1 MSAAAVPPVDLSRLP
16 APKLV
21 DQLPFETIIAQM
33 ADNLRG
39 RGDFDALVDSD
50 PAMKVLQVAAYREML
65 LRADINDRARQLL
78 LAFATDAN
86 LDHLGALLGVPRLEI
101 TPANP
106 DTGARAIMES
116 DTAFRQRIALAP
128 EGLSVAGPE
137 LAYIAAARRA
147 DGDVAHAS
155 VISPAPGEVVVAVL
169 SATGDGT
176 ASPALLAKVEVIVNA
191 RDMRPLTD
199 FVTVQSAEIVPFSI
213 AATIFTDSGPDA
225 SLVIATGQA
234 RLAAYLADSRS
245 IGRDITAS
253 GIHAALH
260 VAGVQRVELAS
271 WNDIVVGPTQA
282 AHCTDILIVHGGYAN

>member
-16 APKLV
+16 APELV
-21 DQLPFETIIAQM
+21 DQLTFEAIVAAM
-33 ADNLRG
+33 ADDLRAL
-39 RGDFDALVDSD
+39 GDYDALVDSD
-50 PAMKVLQVAAYREML
+50 PAMKCLQVAAYREVL
-65 LRADINDRARQLL
+65 LRAQFNDRARQLL
-78 LAFATDAN
+78 LPFATGTN
-86 LDHLGALLGVPRLEI
+86 LDHLGALLGVPRLVV
-101 TPANP
+101 TPADP
-106 DTGARAIMES
+106 DTGATAILETDM
-116 DTAFRQRIALAP
+116 AFRQRIALAP

-155 VISPAPGEVVVAVL
+155 VTSPAPGEVVVAVL

-176 ASPALLAKVEVIVNA
+176 ASPALLAKVEALVNA

-199 FVTVQSAEIVPFSI
+199 FVTVQSAEIIPFEI
-213 AATIFTDSGPDA
+213 VATIWTDSGPDA
-225 SLVIATGQA
+225 SLVIDAGSA

-260 VAGVQRVELAS
+260 VAGVQRVDLIDWA
-271 WNDIVVGPTQA
+271 DIVVGNTQA
-282 AHCTDILIVHGGYAN
+282 AHCTAIQLTHGGNAN